1 MKTVLIRVERSSSYV
16 VVFGVD
22 DIAFVQYW

>member
-16 VVFGVD
+16 VVFDVD